1 MDVSFKPA
9 AVPKS
14 AGTAASNKTTK
25 KRPIDDA
32 TQKQMSSA
40 MNSWISGAAA
50 GPSKRVT
57 AETSCETATTKP
69 CVEQVEA
76 AGPFVIRFSR
86 VSKVIEW
93 DDATFSDC
101 RPSEARDSMDEHIR
115 AAKRYDCSDKLSDE
129 VDGGNE
135 ATHQQ
140 LRAVGS
146 FFDTVGEANEAAKQ
160 CMVKMLELE
169 VEGDRRILTAVRAVN
184 DAEWST
190 GFKPPPSSKNPAE
203 ALGADGRGTY
213 TGKVTLFCDAHGCDV
228 HNVVVSDLKAVV
240 VRAPVPG

>member
-1 MDVSFKPA
+1 
-9 AVPKS
+9 
-14 AGTAASNKTTK
+14 
-25 KRPIDDA
+25 
-32 TQKQMSSA
+32 
-40 MNSWISGAAA
+40 
-50 GPSKRVT
+50 
-57 AETSCETATTKP
+57 
-69 CVEQVEA
+69 
-76 AGPFVIRFSR
+76 

-140 LRAVGS
+140 LGAVGS

-169 VEGDRRILTAVRAVN
+169 VEGDRRILTAVRAVT

-203 ALGADGRGTY
+203 ALGWAWTTLRGHQVLVV
-213 TGKVTLFCDAHGCDV
+213 TGQPRCFGTPPSVRDDAQ
-228 HNVVVSDLKAVV
+228 A
-240 VRAPVPG
+240 